1 VGEVNEQKKV
11 KDFASMTQAELAA
24 HDAEEEAEY
33 QRVVAATKRPAKLKR
48 DERHVGCP
56 WGFLADVRSR
66 TLNAA
71 ALVVGLYVFH
81 AVIRNKSRT
90 VKLVGG
96 ELAEL
101 RVDRSGRH
109 KALRTLAAVGLIRLR
124 QSPPGCATE
133 VELIWRPEELLWRSG
148 EVRRRA
154 K

>member
-1 VGEVNEQKKV
+1 
-11 KDFASMTQAELAA
+11 MTAAELAED
-24 HDAEEEAEY
+24 DAKTEVEF
-33 QRVVAATKRPAKLKR
+33 QRAVAATKQPTKLRR

-56 WGFLADVRSR
+56 WGFLADVRAR

-71 ALVVGLYVFH
+71 ALMVALYVFH
-81 AVIRNKSRT
+81 VAIRNKSRI
-90 VKLVGG
+90 VKLAGA

-109 KALRTLAAVGLIRLR
+109 KALRTLAAAGLIRLR

-133 VELIWRPEELLWRSG
+133 VELIWRPEELLWRSK